1 MSLFHKKQQPHAQFH
16 LPPLDAGE
24 ALLLV
29 EILERAVQAIWRTHG
44 PSMADHLAGLRVDT
58 PKPEDAIWS
67 GNHDA
72 LDDFEF

>member
-1 MSLFHKKQQPHAQFH
+1 MSPFHKKQQPHAQIH
-16 LPPLDAGE
+16 LPTLDAPE

-44 PSMADHLAGLRVDT
+44 PSMADHLAASGVDT
-58 PKPEDAIWS
+58 PKPEDAVWS
-67 GNHDA
+67 GDHDA